1 MLPGHSL
8 ARMVAQMGFN
18 VSLALFFFCFRSQL
32 TFWQFVIVD
41 TEHGNIADNEMHS
54 AVDAI
59 ASQGVSPI
67 VRIPAPEN
75 WIVKRT
81 LDTGGK

>member
-8 ARMVAQMGFN
+8 ARMIAQMDFD
-18 VSLALFFFCFRSQL
+18 VSLVLVFCFRSQL

-41 TEHGNIADNEMHS
+41 TEHGNIADNEMHI
-54 AVDAI
+54 AVDVI